1 MPHPQQHLMAFAQAA
16 AVTMVMMFT
25 LPLQADTTAAAAL
38 DPLPIPPLELET
50 HVNVFTPLRGP
61 AVSPASD
68 VVPLIEVPPV
78 VESGDVIKH
87 LLAKPVLPDLPDA
100 DLEPEPEIEPE
111 IEVPVSV
118 SEPADPIVPPPVTQ
132 LHVTLDWYLN
142 PQHATLLIAR
152 EKGLFQRY
160 GLDVELS
167 VPADPKVATKLL
179 LAGRTDLVVGRQPQL
194 HLLADQEAPVVRV
207 ATLIATPLSGL
218 LLPEAKADEQ
228 AIEGHR
234 IGYTDM
240 DGRDVMLFSAL
251 RTLLG
256 TAQGLDLIE
265 PVETSYRVLHAM
277 RDQDV
282 ESALVHHRYLLPRQL
297 ADEGVVTRMLPIE
310 ELGLPLYDGLILMA
324 NRERLN
330 GQRDAMRRM
339 VAALEEAALWIVN
352 QPHAAWA
359 LLEEAVPAL
368 ADEASREAWEL
379 LYPRFALRPAAVDH
393 GRYLGFEQYLF
404 DSGSLRTVK
413 PVERL
418 ALDLGVTETR

>member
-1 MPHPQQHLMAFAQAA
+1 MLKPLRDFLAYTSAAMALMFI
-16 AVTMVMMFT
+16 
-25 LPLQADTTAAAAL
+25 LPAL
-38 DPLPIPPLELET
+38 AEPIESDPIPMPESPLELET
-50 HVNVFTPLRGP
+50 EVTVFPTLSEPQATPL
-61 AVSPASD
+61 V
-68 VVPLIEVPPV
+68 EVPPV
-78 VESGDVIKH
+78 VEGGGVIQY
-87 LLAKPVLPDLPDA
+87 LFVEPILPELPEAALDSEA
-100 DLEPEPEIEPE
+100 QAEPE

-118 SEPADPIVPPPVTQ
+118 SEPAEPIVPPPVTQ
-132 LHVTLDWYLN
+132 LSVTLDWYLN

-152 EKGLFQRY
+152 EKGLFQRH
-160 GLDVELS
+160 GLDVSLS
-167 VPADPKVATKLL
+167 VPADPRVATKLL
-179 LAGRTDLVVGRQPQL
+179 FAGRTDLVVGRQPQL
-194 HLLADQEAPVVRV
+194 HLLADQDAPVVRV

-218 LLPEAKADEQ
+218 ILPATEDDEH
-228 AIEGHR
+228 AIEGYR

-256 TAQGLDLIE
+256 TAQGLDLVE
-265 PVETSYRVLHAM
+265 PVETSYRVLRAM
-277 RDQDV
+277 REERV

-297 ADEGVVTRMLPIE
+297 ADEGMATQMLPIE
-310 ELGLPLYDGLILMA
+310 ELGLPLHDGLILMA

-339 VAALEEAALWIVN
+339 IAALEEAALWIAN
-352 QPHAAWA
+352 QPQAAWA

-404 DSGSLRTVK
+404 NSGSLRTIK

-418 ALDLGVTETR
+418 ALDLGATESR